1 VYRQPSMKAQDSDTP
16 SIDQLIEERLTRRGL
31 LQGAA
36 ASAALALLGGPG
48 PRILFAAT
56 NPSTLTFEEIAHGL
70 GPSHVVAP
78 GYAAD
83 VLLRWGDKVLAD
95 APDFDVARQSAAA
108 QVRQFGYNCDF
119 IAFLPLPAGSGSSG
133 HGLLCVNHEYT
144 IAELMFPGLTRETRV
159 KAITKEQ
166 VDVEMAAHGHSVVE
180 VRKEGGRWRT
190 VSGGS
195 FNRRITALTEM
206 RVSGPAAGH
215 PRLQTNADPSG
226 TRVLGTI
233 ANCAGGVTP
242 WGTVLTC
249 EENFHNYFGGD
260 VSNAPRE
267 EARAREAY
275 GIQGRARYA
284 WSRFYERFDLAK
296 EPNEPNR
303 FGWVVEY
310 DPYDPTSVPV
320 KRTALGRTRHEGA
333 TTVLNPDGRLV
344 VYMGDDDRDEHVYK
358 FVTQGTV
365 DREARAANRDLLD
378 EGTLYA
384 ARFEAEG
391 RLRWL
396 PLVFGQGPLTREN
409 GFASQADVVIEARR
423 AARLLGATPMDR
435 PEDIE
440 TSPVTGRVYCAL
452 TNHAERTPGEV
463 NPANPRFDNRTGHI
477 LEIIPPGAGGG
488 AVDHAAPEGAWDF
501 FLIAG
506 NPVLGNTLYGSGVS
520 ENGWLACPDNLAFDH
535 QGRLWIATDQGGL
548 QDDLKIGD
556 GLYGADLQGDGR
568 AVPRFFFRTPLG
580 AELCGPCLTPDDKT
594 FFVAVQHP
602 GEGSVYSDPSTRWP
616 DFDPKMPPRP
626 SVVVITK
633 KDGGV
638 IGG

>member
-1 VYRQPSMKAQDSDTP
+1 MRDSDTSIANAPP
-16 SIDQLIEERLTRRGL
+16 SLGQLIAERLTRRGL

-36 ASAALALLGGPG
+36 ATAALGLLGDLG

-70 GPSHVVAP
+70 GPDHVVAP

-83 VLLRWGDKVLAD
+83 VLIRWGDKVLAD
-95 APDFDVARQSAAA
+95 APEFDVARQSAAA

-119 IAFLPLPAGSGSSG
+119 IAFMPLPAGSGSSD

-144 IAELMFPGLTRETRV
+144 NPELMFPGMTRQNRV
-159 KAITKEQ
+159 EVMTKEQ
-166 VDVEMAAHGHSVVE
+166 VDVDMAAHGHTVAE

-190 VSGGS
+190 VPGGS
-195 FNRRITALTEM
+195 YNRRITALTPM
-206 RVSGPAAGH
+206 RISGPAAGH
-215 PRLQTNADPSG
+215 SRLKTNADPTG
-226 TRVLGTI
+226 TRVLGTLN
-233 ANCAGGVTP
+233 NCAGGVTP

-249 EENFHNYFGGD
+249 EENFYYYFAGGP
-260 VSNAPRE
+260 SNAPRE
-267 EARAREAY
+267 EAGAWKLY
-275 GIQGRARYA
+275 GIGEPVRYA
-284 WSRFYERFDLAK
+284 WSRYYERFDLAK
-296 EPNEPNR
+296 EPREPNR

-310 DPYDPTSVPV
+310 DPYDPASVPV

-333 TTVLNPDGRLV
+333 TTVLNRDGRLV

-358 FVTQGTV
+358 FVTKGKV
-365 DREARAANRDLLD
+365 DLEDRAANHDLLD

-384 ARFEAEG
+384 ARFEAGG

-409 GFASQADVVIEARR
+409 GFASQADVVIETRR

-440 TSPVTGRVYCAL
+440 TSPLTGRVYCAL
-452 TNHAERTPGEV
+452 TNNTDRGPGEV
-463 NPANPRFDNRTGHI
+463 NAANPRFDNRTGHI

-488 AVDHAAPEGAWDF
+488 EVDHAALEAAWDF

-506 NPVLGNTLYGSGVS
+506 NPVLGNTLYGAGVS

-548 QDDLKIGD
+548 QDDLRIGD
-556 GLYGADLQGDGR
+556 GLYGADLQGSGR
-568 AVPRFFFRTPLG
+568 AVPRFFFRTPVG
-580 AELCGPCLTPDDKT
+580 AELCGPCLTPDDRT

-602 GEGSVYSDPSTRWP
+602 GEGSTYADPSTRWP

-626 SVVVITK
+626 SVVAITR
-633 KDGGV
+633 KDGGT

>member
-1 VYRQPSMKAQDSDTP
+1 MRDTP
-16 SIDQLIEERLTRRGL
+16 AASTSPSLNQLIEERLSRRGL
-31 LQGAA
+31 LQGAVA
-36 ASAALALLGGPG
+36 TAALGLLGDLG

-70 GPSHVVAP
+70 GPGHVVAP

-95 APDFDVARQSAAA
+95 APAFDIARQSAEA
-108 QVRQFGYNCDF
+108 QARQFGYNCDF
-119 IAFLPLPAGSGSSG
+119 IAFMPLPAGSRSSD

-144 IAELMFPGLTRETRV
+144 TAELMFPGLARETRV
-159 KAITKEQ
+159 EALTREQ
-166 VDVEMAAHGHSVVE
+166 VDIEMAAHGHSVVE
-180 VRKEGGRWRT
+180 VRKEGGKWRA
-190 VSGGS
+190 VPGGTH
-195 FNRRITALTEM
+195 NRRITARTGM
-206 RVSGPAAGH
+206 RVAGPAAGH
-215 PRLQTNADPSG
+215 PRLKTNADPTG

-233 ANCAGGVTP
+233 GNCAGGVTP

-260 VSNAPRE
+260 LSNASE
-267 EARAREAY
+267 EARAREVY
-275 GIQGRARYA
+275 GIRGRARYA

-310 DPYDPTSVPV
+310 DPYDPEAVPV

-344 VYMGDDDRDEHVYK
+344 AYMGDDDRDEHVYK
-358 FVTQGTV
+358 FVTRGKV
-365 DREARAANRDLLD
+365 DLGNRAANRDLLD

-396 PLVFGQGPLTREN
+396 PLLFGQGPLTSEN

-440 TSPVTGRVYCAL
+440 TSPLTGRVYCAL
-452 TNHAERTPGEV
+452 TNNAERTPDEV
-463 NPANPRFDNRTGHI
+463 NPANPRFNNKTGHI
-477 LEIIPPGAGGG
+477 LEIIPPGAGRGE
-488 AVDHAAPEGAWDF
+488 VDHAATEAEWDF

-535 QGRLWIATDQGGL
+535 QGRIWIATDQGGS

-568 AVPRFFFRTPLG
+568 AVPRFFFRTPVG

-602 GEGSVYSDPSTRWP
+602 GEGSVYAAPSTRWP

-626 SVVVITK
+626 SVVAITK

>member
-1 VYRQPSMKAQDSDTP
+1 MNEDHDEPTLGQ
-16 SIDQLIEERLTRRGL
+16 IIEARRLTRRGL
-31 LQGAA
+31 LQAAAAGAA
-36 ASAALALLGGPG
+36 FGLLGKPG
-48 PRILFAAT
+48 PRFLFAAA

-70 GPSHVVAP
+70 GPGHVVAP
-78 GYAAD
+78 GYSAE
-83 VLLRWGDKVLAD
+83 VLLRWGDRVLAD
-95 APDFDVARQSAAA
+95 APGFDVARQSGEA
-108 QVRQFGYNCDF
+108 QARQFGYNCDF
-119 IAFLPLPAGSGSSG
+119 IAFMPLPAGSRSSD
-133 HGLLCVNHEYT
+133 HGLLCVNHEFT
-144 IAELMFPGLTRETRV
+144 SPELMFPGLTRENRV
-159 KAITKEQ
+159 DIMTKEQ
-166 VDVEMAAHGHSVVE
+166 VDVDMAAHGHTVVE

-190 VSGGS
+190 VPGS
-195 FNRRITALTEM
+195 SYNRRITALTET

-215 PRLQTNADPSG
+215 PRLRTNADPGG

-233 ANCAGGVTP
+233 NNCAGGFTP

-249 EENFHNYFGGD
+249 EENFYYYFAGD
-260 VSNAPRE
+260 VSKGPRE
-267 EARAREAY
+267 EAAAWKAY
-275 GIQGRARYA
+275 GIQGRPRYA
-284 WSRFYERFDLAK
+284 WSRFYERFNLEK

-310 DPYDPTSVPV
+310 DPYDPESVPV

-333 TTVLNPDGRLV
+333 ATVLNQDGRLV
-344 VYMGDDDRDEHVYK
+344 VYMGDDDRDEFIYK
-358 FVTQGTV
+358 FVTQGKV
-365 DREARAANRDLLD
+365 NPKDRAANRDLLD

-384 ARFEAEG
+384 ARFDAG
-391 RLRWL
+391 GKMLWL

-440 TSPVTGRVYCAL
+440 ASPLTGRVYCAL
-452 TNHAERTPGEV
+452 TNNSERGPDEV

-488 AVDHAAPEGAWDF
+488 EVDHAAPQGEWDF

-520 ENGWLACPDNLAFDH
+520 ENGWLACPDNLAFDK
-535 QGRLWIATDQGGL
+535 QGRIWIATDQGGFQ
-548 QDDLKIGD
+548 QDFKIGD
-556 GLYGADLQGDGR
+556 GLYGADLQGDSR
-568 AVPRFFFRTPLG
+568 AVTRFFFRTPVG

-602 GEGSVYSDPSTRWP
+602 GAGSVFADPSTRWP
-616 DFDPKMPPRP
+616 DFDPRMPPRP